1 MLIVQAITV
10 IKLEV
15 MAEHPTTGQFQV
27 VLVILEAPVEQVH
40 KAQVAVE
47 VVHNHKALVVLVAQE
62 KSFTGFY
69 V

>member
-27 VLVILEAPVEQVH
+27 VLVILEALAGQVH
-40 KAQVAVE
+40 KVQAVAAA
-47 VVHNHKALVVLVAQE
+47 VHNHKVLVVPVAQE